1 RAAEEAQ
8 GRIRWLRPEF
18 QARREEVL
26 VAVPV
31 GATKK
36 RRPRPAKRPW
46 PRNLP
51 AQVGA
56 VRLALAGRRTP
67 ATAAEIAGSFKGAR
81 SDRVEEI
88 LDTLAALGQVEI
100 LADGRYTA
108 E

>member
-1 RAAEEAQ
+1 
-8 GRIRWLRPEF
+8 
-18 QARREEVL
+18 
-26 VAVPV
+26 
-31 GATKK
+31 
-36 RRPRPAKRPW
+36 
-46 PRNLP
+46 
-51 AQVGA
+51 VGA

-100 LADGRYTA
+100 LADGRYTG